1 MNRERAIRL
10 GLSAAA
16 GVLAAL
22 VVLLVARLAAGYL
35 EEASAAAAFFYLA
48 LGADQGYGLW
58 LAIGAGLLAAFLAFW
73 ILTANRRQPALLAG
87 VLGLLVAGGVL
98 GGALL
103 AWLIVTPDW
112 RTEVAHLRWWLTART
127 PPTLVLSAPAQT
139 VRGGLV
145 TIEASMSGDGETN
158 IAAVDVDG
166 APLALEAPVVIDTA
180 TLPDGLHTVT
190 MHVEDASRQRNRAQA
205 SASFR
210 TETQWWA
217 GDVAAPIITVTVPV
231 TIVSG
236 IATIGVATSDAGEH
250 GVTLFS
256 LDGVSL
262 PFTST
267 VSVDTRTLGDGEHV
281 VVVEAQ
287 DASRQRNRAV
297 ARTTFRSD
305 NAPPQLVVRLDP
317 PTATQGHSQV
327 IRVSVNE
334 PVRDIT
340 ATLGS
345 RAVPLVRGA
354 NEYWAVVGYEADA
367 KPGRAVLTV
376 RATDYPGMY
385 SEITATSA
393 ITIFSFPVENV
404 VGEDIALP
412 PDRAG
417 LLNYGITETAF
428 LDTIYAPVTPDP
440 LWQGLFAVPVSGRQ
454 TSPFAIRRSY
464 NGGPPGS
471 FHGGV
476 DIAADAGVRVPAS
489 NRGRVVLAELLHVRG
504 NTVILDH
511 GMGVYTAYC
520 HLSQIDVR
528 KGQIVDKGQTVGL
541 VGDTGVSTGP
551 HLHWELRVTGKAV
564 DPWPWTQTA
573 IP

>member
-1 MNRERAIRL
+1 
-10 GLSAAA
+10 
-16 GVLAAL
+16 
-22 VVLLVARLAAGYL
+22 
-35 EEASAAAAFFYLA
+35 
-48 LGADQGYGLW
+48 
-58 LAIGAGLLAAFLAFW
+58 
-73 ILTANRRQPALLAG
+73 
-87 VLGLLVAGGVL
+87 
-98 GGALL
+98 
-103 AWLIVTPDW
+103 
-112 RTEVAHLRWWLTART
+112 
-127 PPTLVLSAPAQT
+127 

-145 TIEASMSGDGETN
+145 TIEASMSGDGETH

-166 APLALEAPVVIDTA
+166 SPLATEAPVVIDTA

-190 MHVEDASRQRNRAQA
+190 MHVEDTSRQRNSAKA

-210 TETQWWA
+210 SETQWWA
-217 GDVAAPIITVTVPV
+217 GDITAPAITVTVPV
-231 TIVSG
+231 TVVSG

-256 LDGVSL
+256 LDGASL
-262 PFTST
+262 PFTGT
-267 VSVDTRTLGDGEHV
+267 VSVDTRTLSDGEHT

-297 ARTTFRSD
+297 ARVTFLSD
-305 NAPPQLVVRLDP
+305 NAPPKLAVRLDP

-334 PVRDIT
+334 PVRAIT

-345 RAVPLVRGA
+345 RALALVPGG
-354 NEYWAVVGYEADA
+354 NEYWTVVGYAADA
-367 KPGRAVLTV
+367 KPGRSVLTV
-376 RATDYPGMY
+376 RATDYPGMI

-393 ITIFSFPVENV
+393 ITIFSFPVESV
-404 VGEDIALP
+404 VGEDIELP
-412 PDRAG
+412 PDRVG
-417 LLNYGITETAF
+417 LLNYGITETAY
-428 LDTIYAPVTPDP
+428 LDTIYAPVTPEP
-440 LWQGLFAVPVSGRQ
+440 LWHGQFAVPVAGRQ

-464 NGGPPGS
+464 NGGPLGS
-471 FHGGV
+471 FHGGL
-476 DIAADAGVRVPAS
+476 DIAADAGVRVPAA

-528 KGQIVDKGQTVGL
+528 KGQIVDKGQVVGL

-551 HLHWELRVTGKAV
+551 HLHWEMRVTGNAV
-564 DPWPWTQTA
+564 DPWPWTQSA